1 MRWFFYDVFHYLH
14 VVGAIFAIGPYAVFF
29 HVLRLMKQ
37 MENGGMVHG
46 ANLAVLRFVVWV
58 SQHAGHVLVVSGVF
72 LWWLGRFALWTS
84 WIVIPVV
91 ILLAGLYFMARLLTH
106 FGTIGAR
113 GAGRIYRHAKAAC
126 FPLGLSR
133 HIAGLPL
140 VYDRKTGTLVSF
152 IRIR

>member
-37 MENGGMVHG
+37 IENGGMVHG

-58 SQHAGHVLVVSGVF
+58 SKHAGHVLVVSGVF

-91 ILLAGLYFMARLLTH
+91 ILLAGLYFMARAFSPILERLEQGVLDAST
-106 FGTIGAR
+106 GMQKLRVSLWG
-113 GAGRIYRHAKAAC
+113 Y
-126 FPLGLSR
+126 
-133 HIAGLPL
+133 L
-140 VYDRKTGTLVSF
+140 VILLVSLWF
-152 IRIR
+152 MIAKPELW